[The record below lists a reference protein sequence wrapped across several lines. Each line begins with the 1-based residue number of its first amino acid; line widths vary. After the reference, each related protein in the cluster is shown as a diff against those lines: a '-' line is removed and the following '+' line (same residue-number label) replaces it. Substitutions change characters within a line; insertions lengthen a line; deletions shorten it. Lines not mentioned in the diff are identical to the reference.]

1 MSIELAGKGMERIVT
16 LPFTASIQLAIAS
29 ITVCVSRPP
38 ATLTIMPVTNFIERC
53 SSLDQPG
60 WLEMRMALWQDATAD
75 EHRGY
80 MAISLAQPERFLQL
94 MIYDVQRQPIGFIEG
109 SIRSDYV
116 NGTETSPVG
125 FVEGVYVIPSWR
137 RRGIARQLFTA
148 IGDWAKARGCRE
160 LASDALLE
168 NEASQRAHRALGFR
182 ETERVVY
189 FTRGL

>member
-1 MSIELAGKGMERIVT
+1 MAKDVR
-16 LPFTASIQLAIAS
+16 
-29 ITVCVSRPP
+29 
-38 ATLTIMPVTNFIERC
+38 IERC

-60 WLEMRMALWQDATAD
+60 WLDLRLLLWPDATAD

-80 MAISLAQPERFLQL
+80 MVISLAQPERFLQL
-94 MIYDVQRQPIGFIEG
+94 MMYDDRRLPIGFIEG

-116 NGTETSPVG
+116 NGTETSPVD
-125 FVEGVYVIPSWR
+125 FVEGVYVVPAWR
-137 RRGIARQLFTA
+137 RQGVARRLFAA
-148 IGDWAKARGCRE
+148 IGDWARARGCRE

-189 FTRGL
+189 FTRPL

>member
-1 MSIELAGKGMERIVT
+1 
-16 LPFTASIQLAIAS
+16 
-29 ITVCVSRPP
+29 
-38 ATLTIMPVTNFIERC
+38 MPGNSPFIERC

-60 WLEMRMALWQDATAD
+60 WLDMRVALWPDATAD

-94 MIYDVQRQPIGFIEG
+94 MMYDEGRQPIGFIEG
-109 SIRSDYV
+109 SIRGDYV

-125 FVEGVYVIPSWR
+125 FVEGVYVAPAR
-137 RRGIARQLFTA
+137 RRQGIARLLFAA

-168 NEASQRAHRALGFR
+168 NEASQRAHRALGFK

-189 FTRGL
+189 FCKTI

>member
-1 MSIELAGKGMERIVT
+1 MHSL
-16 LPFTASIQLAIAS
+16 
-29 ITVCVSRPP
+29 
-38 ATLTIMPVTNFIERC
+38 IERC
-53 SSLDQPG
+53 STLDQPG
-60 WLEMRMALWQDATAD
+60 WLDFRLALWPDATAD

-94 MIYDVQRQPIGFIEG
+94 MSYDANRQPLGFIEG
-109 SIRSDYV
+109 SIRGDYV

-125 FVEGVYVIPSWR
+125 FVEGVYVIPAGR
-137 RRGIARQLFTA
+137 RRGIARQLFSA
-148 IGDWAKARGCRE
+148 IGDWARARGCRE

-189 FTRGL
+189 FTRRL

>member
-1 MSIELAGKGMERIVT
+1 MPSKT
-16 LPFTASIQLAIAS
+16 L
-29 ITVCVSRPP
+29 
-38 ATLTIMPVTNFIERC
+38 IERC

-60 WLEMRMALWQDATAD
+60 WLEMRLALWTDATAD

-94 MIYDVQRQPIGFIEG
+94 MMYDERRQPVGFIEG
-109 SIRSDYV
+109 SIRGDYV

-125 FVEGVYVIPSWR
+125 FVEGVYVAPAWR
-137 RRGIARQLFTA
+137 RQGVARRLYAA

-160 LASDALLE
+160 LASDALLD
-168 NEASQRAHRALGFR
+168 NQVSQRAHLALGFR

-189 FTRGL
+189 FTRVL

>member
-1 MSIELAGKGMERIVT
+1 M
-16 LPFTASIQLAIAS
+16 
-29 ITVCVSRPP
+29 PP
-38 ATLTIMPVTNFIERC
+38 VATILERC
-53 SSLDQPG
+53 VSLDQPG
-60 WLEMRMALWQDATAD
+60 WLDMRMSLWPDATAD

-94 MIYDVQRQPIGFIEG
+94 MMYDERRQPIGFIEG

-125 FVEGVYVIPSWR
+125 FVEGVYVVPLMR
-137 RRGIARQLFTA
+137 RHGIARRLFAA

-168 NEASQRAHRALGFR
+168 NEASQRAHRALGFQ

-189 FTRGL
+189 FSKKL

>member
-1 MSIELAGKGMERIVT
+1 
-16 LPFTASIQLAIAS
+16 
-29 ITVCVSRPP
+29 
-38 ATLTIMPVTNFIERC
+38 MPLNAVFIERC

-60 WLEMRMALWQDATAD
+60 WLEFRVTLWPDATAD

-94 MIYDVQRQPIGFIEG
+94 MMYDDKRQPIGFIEG

-125 FVEGVYVIPSWR
+125 FVEGVYVVPSMR
-137 RRGIARQLFTA
+137 RKGVARRLFDA

-168 NEASQRAHRALGFR
+168 NEGSQRAHRALGFK

-189 FTRGL
+189 FSKTL

>member
-1 MSIELAGKGMERIVT
+1 MAAKT
-16 LPFTASIQLAIAS
+16 
-29 ITVCVSRPP
+29 
-38 ATLTIMPVTNFIERC
+38 FIERC
-53 SSLDQPG
+53 SSLDQAG
-60 WLEMRMALWQDATAD
+60 WLDMRLALWPDATAD

-94 MIYDVQRQPIGFIEG
+94 MMYDSGRQPVGFIEG
-109 SIRSDYV
+109 SIRGDYV

-125 FVEGVYVIPSWR
+125 FVEGVYVAPAWR
-137 RRGIARQLFTA
+137 RRGVARQLFAA
-148 IGDWAKARGCRE
+148 IGDWARARGCRE

-189 FTRGL
+189 FTKLL